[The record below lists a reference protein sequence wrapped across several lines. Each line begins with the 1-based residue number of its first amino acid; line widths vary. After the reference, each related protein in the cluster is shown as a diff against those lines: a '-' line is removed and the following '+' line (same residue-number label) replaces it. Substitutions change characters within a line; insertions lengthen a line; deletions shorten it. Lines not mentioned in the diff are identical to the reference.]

1 MFKSSLMLILLVCDT
16 ISNVFTEALG
26 AIWALSFDDENRKM
40 MVNDESLGVVAR
52 LSELKDSDNYK
63 IKTAANGALWN
74 LRDNLRQST
83 DTTFRGLG
91 NEGSF
96 THLIFELMT
105 ISAEAL
111 DFQQF
116 DILTSVDSD
125 EPVQPPFKL
134 RNSKWCSVSSLINI
148 EYSSD

>member
-1 MFKSSLMLILLVCDT
+1 MLIIIVCGT

-52 LSELKDSDNYK
+52 LSELNDSDNYK

-91 NEGSF
+91 NEGFIHAS
-96 THLIFELMT
+96 HFELMT
-105 ISAEAL
+105 I
-111 DFQQF
+111 
-116 DILTSVDSD
+116 
-125 EPVQPPFKL
+125 
-134 RNSKWCSVSSLINI
+134 
-148 EYSSD
+148 

>member
-1 MFKSSLMLILLVCDT
+1 
-16 ISNVFTEALG
+16 
-26 AIWALSFDDENRKM
+26 M

-91 NEGSF
+91 NEGLF
-96 THLIFELMT
+96 MHLIFELMT

-125 EPVQPPFKL
+125 EPAASF
-134 RNSKWCSVSSLINI
+134 
-148 EYSSD
+148 